1 MPSFT
6 IFSVLGLVSHN
17 RALRS
22 RGCSGYYQFHC
33 YGILWHAGNLIYS
46 TVFKQFQMSNC
57 DIAISK
63 NSYKQEVNI
72 KSFSFYVLYGQYF
85 MFNCSECHTKT
96 IGVIQTKNAKHLEC
110 CPIKFK
116 VQI

>member
-63 NSYKQEVNI
+63 NSYINKKLILSHFHFMYYMDNI
-72 KSFSFYVLYGQYF
+72 LCSIVL
-85 MFNCSECHTKT
+85 NSS
-96 IGVIQTKNAKHLEC
+96 AKLFGMPHKDNWSDTNKKC
-110 CPIKFK
+110 
-116 VQI
+116 